1 MCAHFPEGVLVTNRT
16 GSIFQPVNIGEFQ
29 PRPALAAP
37 ELTFIVLKFILTFNP
52 LCISNQFIQTSFKIY
67 CDCSLRIYFNFKTFC
82 SFNCIY

>member
-37 ELTFIVLKFILTFNP
+37 ELTFIVLKFILT
-52 LCISNQFIQTSFKIY
+52 L
-67 CDCSLRIYFNFKTFC
+67 SLIH
-82 SFNCIY
+82 I